1 MHIYIYIYIHMYW
14 TQTLREMPY
23 GPGNSTHFNTSNTI
37 GTPNPPTNI
46 VPTNIAQVKL
56 SRGIPRK
63 SLWAW
68 EFHPFQLTLCSSQT
82 L

>member
-1 MHIYIYIYIHMYW
+1 MLCYSIVDYAIAYAM
-14 TQTLREMPY
+14 TRC
-23 GPGNSTHFNTSNTI
+23 

-46 VPTNIAQVKL
+46 VPTDIARVKL
-56 SRGIPRK
+56 FGEIPRI

-68 EFHPFQLTLCSSQT
+68 EFHPFRLRLCSSQT